1 MDKINPKK
9 ILLVEDDD
17 FLAKMLS
24 KSLESHGYQPILAGS
39 GREGME
45 KIKSSGVDMILLDIM
60 LPDMDG
66 FDVLKKINADVSAS
80 KLPVIILS
88 NLGQPED
95 IYQGKNLGA
104 RDYLVKSDYSL
115 DEIVK
120 RVSKYL
126 PN

>member
-1 MDKINPKK
+1 MDKITPKK

-24 KSLESHGYQPILAGS
+24 KSLASHGYQPILAGS
-39 GREGME
+39 GREGMA
-45 KIKSSGVDMILLDIM
+45 KIKTANVDMILLDIM
-60 LPDMDG
+60 LPDIDG
-66 FDVLKKINADVSAS
+66 FDVLKKINADEAAR

-115 DEIVK
+115 DEVVE
-120 RVSKYL
+120 RVGKYL
-126 PN
+126 AN